1 MVDLTVMALETPL
14 VGVERSDVMLVV
26 GLPDATPALMVRASA
41 VEVPATVVVGGVV
54 VDGTPGTPGT
64 PETIMLTGG

>member
-26 GLPDATPALMVRASA
+26 GLPDATPALMVRVAA
-41 VEVPATVVVGGVV
+41 VEVPAMVVVGGVV